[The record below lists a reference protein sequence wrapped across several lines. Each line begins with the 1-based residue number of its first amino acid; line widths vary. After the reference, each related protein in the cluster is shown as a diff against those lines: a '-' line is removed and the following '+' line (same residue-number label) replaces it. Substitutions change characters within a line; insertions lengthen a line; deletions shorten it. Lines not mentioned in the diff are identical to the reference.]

1 MDKKPM
7 KIKVNIMGEDKELT
21 AKDIESLRKN
31 LSDAQIELERQ
42 EEENE
47 FQEIIDGGL
56 DSVID
61 YITKETR
68 NAECMDYYTN
78 GGCSYEVIELI
89 HYLPTDMI
97 KALGDRFNGD
107 YLEAANKELEA
118 RGEEK
123 IGGHRI

>member
-21 AKDIESLRKN
+21 AEDIESLRKN
-31 LSDAQIELERQ
+31 LSDAQIELERK

-47 FQEIIDGGL
+47 FQEVIAGGL

-61 YITKETR
+61 YITKETK

-78 GGCSYEVIELI
+78 GGYSYDVIELI